1 MKPVIS
7 VYYEAGDIKLAIMSK
22 TKSGIKL
29 HRTLSAHINK
39 PEPEYA
45 EAEERTTDF
54 TNVSSADLSFDDVDF
69 DQSDN
74 STLDSADISYIA
86 NFLSDFPLS
95 KSEFIPVI
103 SEPGLNYHI
112 FEGDL
117 SLDKKTLL
125 DEIIKDISST
135 KNIVVSKDSIDYVKF
150 TETSLLCV
158 FIDGSQPAVDFV
170 DSLALFNN
178 RRYYKIPTI
187 KSADVSISNFVSRN
201 MKFFPEDL
209 TLIVYTEKEYS
220 SLIFLEGDKLKHIGT
235 RLEIGT
241 ESSYSYDVY
250 FSKILLEM
258 EKGDIPRLDNVVL
271 CGEDTSE
278 NFILSFY
285 STFPEADVNALKFD
299 NVDTS
304 MLEED
309 AVKNLTSF
317 VVPIAAASDY
327 FIEIDEKIDG
337 INILPRYIHENQKA
351 IQLGWHSYAIFPL
364 LFAATFFFTYTVL
377 SNYKTMSEIDLE
389 IERLTI
395 IRAENQSIID
405 KIIPLERKIESFEES
420 QAILDEAAE
429 GTEVWSMAV
438 QKVSEFVGSKR
449 NFWITKISKINE
461 TQLRV
466 EGFSSSRK
474 SLTEFAEFEDPAI
487 LQSVFY
493 EPLRDKKTFAFNLTF
508 NLTKEWSK

>member
-7 VYYEAGDIKLAIMSK
+7 VYYESGDIKLAVLSK
-22 TKSGIKL
+22 TKNGISL
-29 HRTLSAHINK
+29 HQTLSAHVNK
-39 PEPEYA
+39 GEVEFA
-45 EAEERTTDF
+45 EVDDGV
-54 TNVSSADLSFDDVDF
+54 NDYSSGAGSDLSFEDVDF
-69 DQSDN
+69 DSEDS
-74 STLDSADISYIA
+74 STLDNADISFIA
-86 NFLSDFPLS
+86 NSLGGFQLN

-112 FEGDL
+112 FEGDIT
-117 SLDKKTLL
+117 LDKKQLL
-125 DEIIKDISST
+125 DEIIKDISAT
-135 KNIVVSKDSIDYVKF
+135 KNISVSRDSIDYIKF
-150 TETSLLCV
+150 NDKSLLCV
-158 FIDGSQPAVDFV
+158 FIDGPQQAVNFV

-187 KSADVSISNFVSRN
+187 KSADVAISNFVSRN

-220 SLIFLEGDKLKHIGT
+220 SLIFLEGDKLKHIGA

-299 NVDTS
+299 NIDTS
-304 MLEED
+304 KLDEESSQ
-309 AVKNLTSF
+309 NLTSF
-317 VVPIAAASDY
+317 VVPIAAAEDY
-327 FIEIDEKIDG
+327 FIEIDKKIEG

-364 LFAATFFFTYTVL
+364 LFAATFFFTYSVL
-377 SNYKTMSEIDLE
+377 SNYKQMSEIDSE
-389 IERLTI
+389 IQRLTQ
-395 IRAENQSIID
+395 IRAENQTIID
-405 KIIPLERKIESFEES
+405 QIIPLEQKISTFEES
-420 QAILDEAAE
+420 QAILDNATE
-429 GTEVWSMAV
+429 GTEVWSKAV
-438 QKVSEFVGSKR
+438 SKISEFVASKR
-449 NFWITKISKINE
+449 NFWITKIGKIND
-461 TQLRV
+461 TQIRV
-466 EGFSSSRK
+466 EGFSRSRK
-474 SLTEFAEFEDPAI
+474 ALTEFAEFESPAT

-508 NLTKEWSK
+508 NLTKDWSN